1 MISDLNKQRRL
12 GAEHE
17 SAQKPLGRET
27 FYRDL
32 EKNHL
37 NHCGNNSWKK
47 RWFGNFVEG
56 LKESFIE
63 FYWRVVEV
71 KENDNCVYN
80 CYTMTDME
88 RMIPVLYEKKK
99 NVVVVLHVMLS
110 ARLLLSA

>member
-1 MISDLNKQRRL
+1 M
-12 GAEHE
+12 E
-17 SAQKPLGRET
+17 
-27 FYRDL
+27 
-32 EKNHL
+32 
-37 NHCGNNSWKK
+37 K

-63 FYWRVVEV
+63 FYWCVVEV

-80 CYTMTDME
+80 YYTMTDME